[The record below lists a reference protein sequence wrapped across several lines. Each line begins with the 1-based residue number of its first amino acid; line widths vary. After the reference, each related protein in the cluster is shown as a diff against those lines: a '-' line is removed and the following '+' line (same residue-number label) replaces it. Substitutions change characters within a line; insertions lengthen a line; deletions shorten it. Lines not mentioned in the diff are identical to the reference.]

1 MLRPLRRQALL
12 VLLEQR
18 LAASNVRLF
27 EGNCVPTRR
36 SLWLWAGI
44 VLAVGIVAVVVLQ
57 ATGNGDSGQNDGPGQ
72 VFGFL
77 LFLLCVIL
85 VIVLSATAEVR
96 HWRSRRLT

>member
-1 MLRPLRRQALL
+1 MAAAVLWPLRRQALL

-72 VFGFL
+72 VF
-77 LFLLCVIL
+77 LLCVIL